1 MLTFLTSKSNVLVP
15 HIIEV
20 VLLKSVAEQ
29 ERRQQWCEGHS
40 KGGELLIIINE
51 GKEHKSRMGSRQCG
65 VLARG
70 RTGIL

>member
-1 MLTFLTSKSNVLVP
+1 MTEAGLNVTFLTSKSNVLAP
-15 HIIEV
+15 HIIE

-51 GKEHKSRMGSRQCG
+51 GKRAQVGWGPSVWC
-65 VLARG
+65 VA
-70 RTGIL
+70 